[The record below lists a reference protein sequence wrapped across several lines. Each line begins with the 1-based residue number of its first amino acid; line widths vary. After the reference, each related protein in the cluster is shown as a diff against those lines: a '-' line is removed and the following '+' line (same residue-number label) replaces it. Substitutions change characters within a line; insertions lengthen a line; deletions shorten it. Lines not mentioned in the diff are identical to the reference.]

1 MAQGIMIMIG
11 SPGIHQIDR
20 QNASGTL
27 GMLVNGRP
35 NLILDSLIADGST
48 KHMVVVVSSA

>member
-1 MAQGIMIMIG
+1 
-11 SPGIHQIDR
+11 
-20 QNASGTL
+20 
-27 GMLVNGRP
+27 MLVNGRP